1 MTDPDPVPD
10 DAPADATLD
19 PPGSIAVVGAGPLGI
34 EAALYGRY
42 LGYDVTLFERRQV
55 ADHWRS
61 RAAEPLPLP
70 SSRCWSPLAAA
81 ALEAQYPE
89 RFPAQGPLTIGQWV
103 DQGLVDLLETD
114 LLRGRLR
121 APAEVTRIDL
131 AERVAAD
138 QGVAADRKTDS
149 GQSVDPVGA
158 ATAEPSAAEEE
169 SPPPDFRL
177 TVRVPTDPE
186 ADGGR
191 PAETAEITADFEAV
205 IVAVGVGEAP
215 DYGFAIPTDYLFR
228 VGERE
233 LSDAEESLR
242 EGFRQI
248 VAIYAGLGGRSD
260 LDLYRPRRV

>member
-1 MTDPDPVPD
+1 MTNPHQVPGD
-10 DAPADATLD
+10 IPGDATLD
-19 PPGSIAVVGAGPLGI
+19 PPGSIAVIGAGPLGI

-42 LGYDVTLFERRQV
+42 LGYDVTLFERRQI
-55 ADHWRS
+55 ADPWRS

-89 RFPAQGPLTIGQWV
+89 RFPAQGPLTIGQWI
-103 DQGLVDLLETD
+103 DQGLVSLLETD

-131 AERVAAD
+131 AEP
-138 QGVAADRKTDS
+138 
-149 GQSVDPVGA
+149 VDPDQPVDPAGA
-158 ATAEPSAAEEE
+158 ATAEPRAAEEE

-177 TVRVPTDPE
+177 TVRVPTDHE
-186 ADGGR
+186 SDGGR

-215 DYGFAIPTDYLFR
+215 AYGLAIPTDYLFR
-228 VGERE
+228 VGERAF
-233 LSDAEESLR
+233 SDAEESLR

-248 VAIYAGLGGRSD
+248 VTIYAGLGGRAD

>member
-1 MTDPDPVPD
+1 MTDPDPVPA

-19 PPGSIAVVGAGPLGI
+19 PPGSIAVIGAGPLGI

-42 LGYDVTLFERRQV
+42 LGYDVTLFERQRV

-89 RFPAQGPLTIGQWV
+89 RFPAQGPLTIGQWI
-103 DQGLVDLLETD
+103 DRGLVPLLETD

-131 AERVAAD
+131 AERFAAD
-138 QGVAADRKTDS
+138 PGPGAGPD
-149 GQSVDPVGA
+149 VDPVGA
-158 ATAEPSAAEEE
+158 ANAEASAAEEE

-177 TVRVPTDPE
+177 TVRVPTASE

-205 IVAVGVGEAP
+205 IVAVGVGETP
-215 DYGFAIPTDYLFR
+215 DYGFAVPTDYLFR

-233 LSDAEESLR
+233 LSDAEASLR

-260 LDLYRPRRV
+260 LDLYRPRRI

>member
-1 MTDPDPVPD
+1 MTDPDPVPAD
-10 DAPADATLD
+10 IPGDATLD
-19 PPGSIAVVGAGPLGI
+19 PPGSIAVIGAGPLGI

-42 LGYDVTLFERRQV
+42 LGYDVTLFERQRA

-138 QGVAADRKTDS
+138 QGAAADRKTDS

-205 IVAVGVGEAP
+205 IVAVGVGETP

-233 LSDAEESLR
+233 LSDTEASLR

-260 LDLYRPRRV
+260 LDLYRPRRI